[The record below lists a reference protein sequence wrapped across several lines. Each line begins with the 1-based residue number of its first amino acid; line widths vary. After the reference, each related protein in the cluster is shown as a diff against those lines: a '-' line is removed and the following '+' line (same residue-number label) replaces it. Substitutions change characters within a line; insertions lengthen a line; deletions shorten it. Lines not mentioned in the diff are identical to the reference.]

1 MHVALGTTQLIKHE
15 ITCNFQQPGRKFRA
29 RDISAGAFPD
39 ADKDLLRDVFNIG
52 VAPEHAR
59 HRASDKT
66 LVTFDQLLER
76 ARISSTHQL
85 HEPHVFSILLRS
97 SHGSLVFARHR
108 SLGRVHERNL
118 LRIWQLTKI
127 CSFTFASMVFVAR
140 GKRSVHAWSRQALT
154 LAGMNY
160 LLIPKELRPIA
171 EKVEANER
179 ISAADALD
187 LYRSND
193 LNALGMIANVVRER
207 KNGNY
212 ATYIHNRYINYS
224 NICVLSC
231 QFCAFAAKK
240 RDAHAFEYASDEII
254 RAVAEALPLGIT
266 EVHMVGGLH
275 PTLKK
280 DWYLDLLRGLRALEP
295 DLHIKAFTA
304 IEVRHLARRIFRM
317 SIPDTLELLRD
328 TGLGSITGGG
338 AEIFDSVVRDQI
350 CRGKETAEEWLDIH
364 RTWHRMGGR
373 STCTML
379 YGHIETLAQ
388 RVDHLCQLRR
398 LQDETGGFTGFVPFA
413 FEPQTTVLA
422 HIKSASAFEQLRNLA
437 VGRIYLDNIE
447 HLTAYWVSMG
457 LPLAQVSLSYGV
469 DDLHGTI
476 IEEKIFHMA
485 GATTPQQQTVAALE
499 HTIREAGREPIQRDS
514 FYRHISPSP
523 TNARHTASAPTELAC
538 A

>member
-1 MHVALGTTQLIKHE
+1 M
-15 ITCNFQQPGRKFRA
+15 
-29 RDISAGAFPD
+29 
-39 ADKDLLRDVFNIG
+39 
-52 VAPEHAR
+52 VAPG
-59 HRASDKT
+59 
-66 LVTFDQLLER
+66 FDPW
-76 ARISSTHQL
+76 H
-85 HEPHVFSILLRS
+85 
-97 SHGSLVFARHR
+97 
-108 SLGRVHERNL
+108 
-118 LRIWQLTKI
+118 
-127 CSFTFASMVFVAR
+127 
-140 GKRSVHAWSRQALT
+140 
-154 LAGMNY
+154 GMNY
-160 LLIPKELRPIA
+160 LLISKELRPIA
-171 EKVEANER
+171 EKVEANQR
-179 ISAADALD
+179 ISEADALN

-193 LNALGMIANVVRER
+193 LNALGIIANVVRER

-212 ATYIHNRYINYS
+212 ASYIHNRYINYS

-280 DWYLDLLRGLRALEP
+280 DWYLNLLRGLRALDP
-295 DLHIKAFTA
+295 GLHIKAFTA
-304 IEVRHLARRIFRM
+304 IEVRHLARRIFHM
-317 SIPDTLELLRD
+317 PIPDTLKLLRD

-338 AEIFDSVVRDQI
+338 AEIFDPIVRDQI

-388 RVDHLCQLRR
+388 RVDHLRQLRE

-422 HIKSASAFEQLRNLA
+422 HIKAASAFEQLRNLA

-499 HTIREAGREPIQRDS
+499 HAIREAGREPVQRDS
-514 FYRHISPSP
+514 FYQHIAPRP
-523 TNARHTASAPTELAC
+523 TTARHTAPAPTELAC